1 MPRITFTT
9 RCRDSGL
16 CHYFRETVPRN
27 FRRRFGMPREISFAL
42 RFLKHNP
49 PGLTLAEYPTRSE
62 YSELLKRGWGAAGF
76 SCYQR

>member
-1 MPRITFTT
+1 MPRITFTI

-16 CHYFRETVPRN
+16 CRYFRENVPRN

-49 PGLTLAEYPTRSE
+49 PGLHPCGVSHQIGVFRTAETR
-62 YSELLKRGWGAAGF
+62 LGRGWF
-76 SCYQR
+76 LL